1 MRTRLLLG
9 AIACLV
15 FAAPL
20 AAQMAPTV
28 SGETGL
34 FQVMNADIM
43 PEGRFS
49 LGLSWGLWNRTA
61 ASVPYAAPLPDDP
74 LRYDVQRFGF
84 SLGYGLVPTW
94 EASLSTGSNR
104 YSAISKDWQGVINGH
119 VRDGAFT
126 HTETDKVRIGT
137 KILLNPKD
145 PVQGVLFGGIAI
157 PTQSKN
163 DVNAIGT
170 YRADY
175 DFGLSFTYGWV
186 TFQTAYQLNGKLG
199 TPTSFG
205 NVGDT
210 GYDISNTWTSALG
223 IAVPVIPK
231 FFKVI
236 GEINRVHYDGGDT
249 QPPDFS
255 EATLGGRF
263 AFGDT
268 GFTASGAVRV
278 AIDRW
283 TKYGNSPSNI
293 GGLVQVAYLPPAPV
307 RERPR
312 GVLSREAEPA
322 APPPATEP
330 VPPAPAPVG
339 TPAAAPTSAT
349 EPAVVTAPMARP
361 STSTTDEVLY
371 DAAKSRL
378 TNIAKA
384 ILDGVA
390 LRLKNNLAATCM
402 ISASTDS
409 KEKGGDHAALGK
421 ARAEAARDYLMK
433 RHGIDGS
440 RIATEVK
447 GDADSAD
454 ATRNRRAVVTVTFP

>member
-15 FAAPL
+15 LATPFATPL
-20 AAQMAPTV
+20 AAQMSPSI

-34 FQVMNADIM
+34 FQVTNAEM
-43 PEGRFS
+43 LPQGRFS

-61 ASVPYAAPLPDDP
+61 ASVPFAATLSDDP
-74 LRYDVQRFGF
+74 LRYDVQRFGG
-84 SLGYGLVPTW
+84 SVAYGLLSRW

-104 YSAISKDWQGVINGH
+104 YSASSFNWQGIVNGH
-119 VRDGAFT
+119 YRSGGFT
-126 HTETDKVRIGT
+126 HSEMDKVRIGT
-137 KILLNPKD
+137 KILLNTQD
-145 PVQGVLFGGIAI
+145 PVLVALFGGIAF

-163 DVNAIGT
+163 DVNALGT

-175 DFGLSFTYGWV
+175 DLGLSFNVGWV
-186 TFQTAYQLNGKLG
+186 TFQSAYQLNGKLG
-199 TPTSFG
+199 TPTSFP
-205 NVGDT
+205 NVGET
-210 GYDISNTWTSALG
+210 GYDISNTWTSTVAV
-223 IAVPVIPK
+223 AVPVIPNI
-231 FFKVI
+231 FKAI
-236 GEINRVHYDGGDT
+236 GELNRVHYDGGDT

-255 EATLGGRF
+255 EITLGGRF
-263 AFGDT
+263 AFGNS

-278 AIDRW
+278 NIDRW
-283 TKYGNSPSNI
+283 TKYGSNPSSI
-293 GGLVQVAYLPPAPV
+293 GGLVQVAYLPPPVV

-312 GVLSREAEPA
+312 AALPREAE
-322 APPPATEP
+322 PPPATEP
-330 VPPAPAPVG
+330 VPPPPAPVM
-339 TPAAAPTSAT
+339 APMA
-349 EPAVVTAPMARP
+349 EPAVVTAPAPRP
-361 STSTTDEVLY
+361 STSTTDEILY

-390 LRLKNNLAATCM
+390 LRLKNNLAATCTV
-402 ISASTDS
+402 SASTDA
-409 KEKGGDHAALGK
+409 KEKGGDHAALAK